1 MAQSSLRS
9 AYNEPR
15 DGIDTV
21 GVVMNR
27 YLAYPKTLIL
37 IWVALIG
44 VVTPIALAGLGRW
57 VMADQT
63 WSCLALHALIE
74 GAGVLLYLSLA
85 VYIWVLVNAALLPV
99 RFQWAASGFLAM
111 AVIGGVHGSVPP
123 GETFVGLHSVGVLIG
138 GGLFALIA
146 APLRFHHQAWWRWLP
161 YLSVL
166 LGCGVSGAL
175 LMADSHQMSMLAVDG
190 GFSETA
196 MTFNTLGALG
206 FLVATLFLLF
216 GFQPINDQHWM
227 AQYFMA
233 IMALL
238 YAVSGLLF
246 EYSVLWDSTWWLWHF
261 LRFVALSLL
270 LFYFF
275 AWFYQQT
282 EQTRQNE
289 KKLKSLAFYDNLT
302 QLPNRALFQQTLP
315 SRLAEVKQTQASL
328 ALFFIDLDRF
338 KQVNDALGH
347 DVGDRLLVLVAERMQ
362 HHLRQ
367 TDLVARM
374 GGDEFTVILT
384 DHPTQAGVEKVAQ
397 HLLEVLTPTYQIS
410 GHSLEIGV
418 SIGIAFY
425 PKDAQTTQDLMRMA
439 DQAMYQAKAAGG
451 NQYHCA

>member
-1 MAQSSLRS
+1 
-9 AYNEPR
+9 
-15 DGIDTV
+15 
-21 GVVMNR
+21 
-27 YLAYPKTLIL
+27 
-37 IWVALIG
+37 
-44 VVTPIALAGLGRW
+44 
-57 VMADQT
+57 
-63 WSCLALHALIE
+63 
-74 GAGVLLYLSLA
+74 
-85 VYIWVLVNAALLPV
+85 
-99 RFQWAASGFLAM
+99 
-111 AVIGGVHGSVPP
+111 
-123 GETFVGLHSVGVLIG
+123 
-138 GGLFALIA
+138 
-146 APLRFHHQAWWRWLP
+146 
-161 YLSVL
+161 
-166 LGCGVSGAL
+166 
-175 LMADSHQMSMLAVDG
+175 MSMLAVDG

-196 MTFNTLGALG
+196 MTFNILGALG
-206 FLVATLFLLF
+206 FLVATVFLLF

-289 KKLKSLAFYDNLT
+289 KKLKNLAFYDNLT
-302 QLPNRALFQQTLP
+302 QLPNRALFQQNLQ

-397 HLLEVLTPTYQIS
+397 HLVEVLTPVYQIA
-410 GHSLEIGV
+410 GHALEIGV